1 MLLHRGNP
9 LNYYIKDSS
18 DIIKISPE
26 HRKWKIKTVFMK
38 QIYKPDKGSR
48 WKKKITDQ
56 YHIWILMQKLNEIGY
71 RMQHY
76 IKKLYTINK

>member
-1 MLLHRGNP
+1 MKNK
-9 LNYYIKDSS
+9 NCFYEANI
-18 DIIKISPE
+18 
-26 HRKWKIKTVFMK
+26 TV
-38 QIYKPDKGSR
+38 IYKPDKGSR

-71 RMQHY
+71 GMQHY